1 MRGLIFVILI
11 IFTAVYWTEVSN
23 FVSGNF
29 STIGNSAAKW
39 LVDHTPKK

>member
-1 MRGLIFVILI
+1 MFIFVI
-11 IFTAVYWTEVSN
+11 AYWTQVSN

-29 STIGNSAAKW
+29 STVGATVAQW